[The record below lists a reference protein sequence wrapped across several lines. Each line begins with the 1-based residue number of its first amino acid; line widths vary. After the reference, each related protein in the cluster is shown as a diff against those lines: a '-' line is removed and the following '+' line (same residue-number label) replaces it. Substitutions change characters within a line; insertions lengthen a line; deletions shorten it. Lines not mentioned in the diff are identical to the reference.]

1 MFDETSR
8 YHGLETAVHVNPD
21 GREVR
26 YVLRRFLPQG
36 SALPVLAEVTVTE
49 GDRLDLIAHR
59 TLGNAE
65 AFWRV
70 CDANDAMRPDELT
83 EEAGRT
89 LRVPVPQFEPR

>member
-8 YHGLETAVHVNPD
+8 YHGLETAVHTMPD

-36 SALPVLAEVTVTE
+36 SKLTVLAEVTVTE
-49 GDRLDLIAHR
+49 GDRLDLIAYR
-59 TLGNAE
+59 TLGNPE

-83 EEAGRT
+83 EEPGRT
-89 LRVPVPQFEPR
+89 LRVPVPQFEPS